1 MSLSPSVAGMQ
12 RKTPIF
18 RPCHSG
24 TYVRLV
30 QYMQLPENGGWF
42 WWKTRA
48 PIQTL
53 ENLEMKK
60 TLVALAALAATSAF
74 AQSSVTM
81 YGNVD
86 QSVYSAKQ
94 ANGMSVLSSASNGG
108 STSLF
113 GLTGKEAVGNG
124 TNVEFDL
131 KSELTLMT
139 GQIGSSGSTAT
150 KTSASS
156 NAQTT
161 MFNRGAWIGLNNAAW
176 GDFKVGRQNDAL
188 WEQAGKY
195 NNTGLNSFGWN
206 NLTATATTIGTT
218 ANSFT
223 GRGTGAAA
231 NNGLGGN
238 VGADILAGTSPN
250 NPGQS
255 GTGTAFVAGLSYTT
269 PTYMGLQAKYLST
282 AKTTYEDMKAEGA
295 RTSASLT
302 YNQGPVSVAWGVSKI
317 NDVAGDAGAK
327 VTLLAGSYTM
337 GQFKFVAG
345 QQATRFGGLWNPYAS
360 ATAQHDMTVM
370 GYGVGY
376 TAGQMEY
383 NLGLTTLKDEQDSTY
398 KTTQTGLTAR
408 YNMTKRTSV
417 YAGYGTGKNTG
428 TNNLVG
434 VVYGGAALTTVAA
447 GGTSG
452 TASAYLVGLKH
463 AF

>member
-1 MSLSPSVAGMQ
+1 M
-12 RKTPIF
+12 
-18 RPCHSG
+18 
-24 TYVRLV
+24 
-30 QYMQLPENGGWF
+30 
-42 WWKTRA
+42 
-48 PIQTL
+48 
-53 ENLEMKK
+53 
-60 TLVALAALAATSAF
+60 

-94 ANGMSVLSSASNGG
+94 ANGQSVLSSASNGG
-108 STSLF
+108 TTSLF

-124 TNVEFDL
+124 TTVEFDL

-150 KTSASS
+150 KTSATS

-161 MFNRGAWIGLNNAAW
+161 MFNRGAWVGLNNAAW

-195 NNTGLNSFGWN
+195 NNTGINSFGWN
-206 NLTATATTIGTT
+206 NLTATATTIG
-218 ANSFT
+218 AAAASPNAFT
-223 GRGTGAAA
+223 GKATGLTT

-238 VGADILAGTSPN
+238 VAADILASTVPN
-250 NPGQS
+250 NPSAS
-255 GTGTAFVAGLSYTT
+255 GTGTAFAAGISYTT
-269 PTYMGLQAKYLST
+269 PTYMGLQGKVFSS
-282 AKTTYEDMKAEGA
+282 AKTTYEDMKGEGA

-302 YNQGPVSVAWGVSKI
+302 YNQGPVSVAYGVSNI
-317 NDVAGDAGAK
+317 NDSAADKGAK
-327 VTLLAGSYTM
+327 VSLLAGSYTM

-345 QQATRFGGLWNPYAS
+345 QQKTKFGGLWV
-360 ATAQHDMTVM
+360 AQDDMTVT

-383 NLGLTTLKDEQDSTY
+383 NLGFTTLKNEETAGY

-408 YNMTKRTSV
+408 YNMTKRTSL
-417 YAGYGTGKNTG
+417 YAGYGTSKNEG
-428 TNNLVG
+428 TNNFVG
-434 VVYGGAALTTVAA
+434 AVYGGAALTPVAA

-452 TASAYLVGLKH
+452 TNSAYLVGLRH
-463 AF
+463 QF